1 MNTLIMLSP
10 GAKGWINKYFDLVE
24 KEVINLTIDRPP
36 ELRKLHF
43 MHLTLGESGITFG
56 YPIDLIFAKELETR
70 EWTTREKLKLL
81 LFEAQLFV
89 YLQIHLDEPF
99 NKDAFLNKLYAFYH
113 YHNASSIKKL
123 LKMFSRPNR
132 EERIEE
138 VLRDRT
144 SIESNYFENKWW
156 VNTLSN
162 AFIYLDV
169 ILFDDYLHWHREEAI
184 KNYSSYAKNALI
196 ALTLSAYSDGL
207 VEKHEKKLFDVYL
220 ASANLDDESRD
231 LVKSKFINGASL
243 NDFSLYIPNHWL
255 LKRFLFDLSALN
267 IFSHQEL
274 MDKETKFL
282 EELAVNL
289 EVKEEEME
297 ESFGMIENFVLKAQD
312 KAEFLSNNSS
322 YEKVYRSLIG
332 RWTKVLERN
341 KDRIAEELKESKE
354 LVSLVNKSRKKEL
367 TLKEKE
373 AVKKQFKDIVRS
385 IPALAI
391 FMIPG
396 GTLLLPIVLK
406 VIPDLIPSAFRENEL
421 DD

>member
-1 MNTLIMLSP
+1 MLSP

-99 NKDAFLNKLYAFYH
+99 NKDAFLNKLHAFYH

-169 ILFDDYLHWHREEAI
+169 ILFDDYVHWHREEAI

-231 LVKSKFINGASL
+231 LVKSKFINGASF

-274 MDKETKFL
+274 IDKETKFL

-312 KAEFLSNNSS
+312 KAEFLRNNSS

-354 LVSLVNKSRKKEL
+354 LVTLVNKSRKKEL

>member
-1 MNTLIMLSP
+1 MLSP

-169 ILFDDYLHWHREEAI
+169 ILFDDYLHWHREGAI

>member
-1 MNTLIMLSP
+1 MLSP

-231 LVKSKFINGASL
+231 LVKSKFINGASF

-322 YEKVYRSLIG
+322 YEKVYRSLIV

>member
-1 MNTLIMLSP
+1 MLSP

-169 ILFDDYLHWHREEAI
+169 ILFDDYVHWHREEAI

-231 LVKSKFINGASL
+231 LVKSKFINGASF

-289 EVKEEEME
+289 EVRDEEME